1 MGKKK
6 GQTERTRVSAH
17 EDRLKLNGVA
27 WAAKLG
33 IPTDEEFWAKWATL
47 DDATVM
53 VEPPVKDGS
62 RCAYGCKRKVYFLE
76 SNARTHSQNC
86 DGVCDRRAQKII
98 ANFGFSREHNTGTTD
113 GVLKR
118 ARRGAAGGGKRGA
131 GGSKTGIDD
140 ARSAPESRGFGARDK
155 PTHCPKAAPEKLP
168 YFRRCRREDAEAGF
182 VCEKPRR
189 LESGYC
195 SERCRRLAEG
205 GGDGDAPAP
214 PARAPVGSGSGRG
227 RAPPAAPVGSATWA
241 AAPRPVAPR
250 PPPPPAAP
258 RMRPEGAIRPS
269 SATATASSTPTTRR
283 SAATSSSSGPRSGTE
298 RRPQSGGRRARR
310 LRSGRVEGEDRG
322 PEPHESRAAA
332 APRPPL
338 PPGPTP
344 RDLAAREQAE
354 LERVLALSMQGLAV
368 HPELADS
375 RGRRARAR
383 SREQAA
389 PPVSPVREDDD
400 DDLAWALELSRASEP
415 GSFDAGGADPW
426 ERVVDAQSGAPY
438 WWNRDTDET
447 TWDDPAAGRDG
458 GGLSAALDGSA
469 AAPFDTLEGMLR
481 AVGLSDL
488 APALAAEEVDLETL
502 KFLCLD
508 DLVSDLGIPE
518 AQAAALLA
526 ARDAR
531 ERGQAGLA

>member
-53 VEPPVKDGS
+53 VEPPVKDRS

-155 PTHCPKAAPEKLP
+155 PTHCPKAAPTEKLP
-168 YFRRCRREDAEAGF
+168 YFRRCRGRRGGLRLREAAPARERLLQRA
-182 VCEKPRR
+182 VPAPRR
-189 LESGYC
+189 G
-195 SERCRRLAEG
+195 RRRRRGAARALRPSAAGVGADE
-205 GGDGDAPAP
+205 AP
-214 PARAPVGSGSGRG
+214 PRRPSG
-227 RAPPAAPVGSATWA
+227 ATWA

-258 RMRPEGAIRPS
+258 RMQPEGAIRPS
-269 SATATASSTPTTRR
+269 SATATASSTPTTKIG
-283 SAATSSSSGPRSGTE
+283 ATSSSSG
-298 RRPQSGGRRARR
+298 RRR
-310 LRSGRVEGEDRG
+310 
-322 PEPHESRAAA
+322 
-332 APRPPL
+332 
-338 PPGPTP
+338 
-344 RDLAAREQAE
+344 
-354 LERVLALSMQGLAV
+354 
-368 HPELADS
+368 
-375 RGRRARAR
+375 
-383 SREQAA
+383 
-389 PPVSPVREDDD
+389 SPVREDDD

-415 GSFDAGGADPW
+415 GSFDAGGADVW

-508 DLVSDLGIPE
+508 DPGL
-518 AQAAALLA
+518 
-526 ARDAR
+526 
-531 ERGQAGLA
+531 AGLA

>member
-1 MGKKK
+1 
-6 GQTERTRVSAH
+6 
-17 EDRLKLNGVA
+17 
-27 WAAKLG
+27 
-33 IPTDEEFWAKWATL
+33 
-47 DDATVM
+47 
-53 VEPPVKDGS
+53 
-62 RCAYGCKRKVYFLE
+62 
-76 SNARTHSQNC
+76 
-86 DGVCDRRAQKII
+86 
-98 ANFGFSREHNTGTTD
+98 
-113 GVLKR
+113 
-118 ARRGAAGGGKRGA
+118 
-131 GGSKTGIDD
+131 
-140 ARSAPESRGFGARDK
+140 
-155 PTHCPKAAPEKLP
+155 
-168 YFRRCRREDAEAGF
+168 
-182 VCEKPRR
+182 
-189 LESGYC
+189 
-195 SERCRRLAEG
+195 
-205 GGDGDAPAP
+205 
-214 PARAPVGSGSGRG
+214 
-227 RAPPAAPVGSATWA
+227 
-241 AAPRPVAPR
+241 
-250 PPPPPAAP
+250 
-258 RMRPEGAIRPS
+258 MRPEGVVRTVVDDRYGFIHADDEKIGRDLFFLW
-269 SATATASSTPTTRR
+269 SAL
-283 SAATSSSSGPRSGTE
+283 
-298 RRPQSGGRRARR
+298 GGRNADRKAAVGERVAFD
-310 LRSGRVEGEDRG
+310 LGEWKGRIVAQNLTKVAPPPR
-322 PEPHESRAAA
+322 RAAA
-332 APRPPL
+332 AAR

-375 RGRRARAR
+375 REDDELARALAL
-383 SREQAA
+383 SREQAV
-389 PPVSPVREDDD
+389 PPVSLVREDDD

-415 GSFDAGGADPW
+415 GSFDAGGADPCW

-531 ERGQAGLA
+531 ERGLAGLA

>member
-47 DDATVM
+47 DDAT
-53 VEPPVKDGS
+53 
-62 RCAYGCKRKVYFLE
+62 
-76 SNARTHSQNC
+76 NC

-113 GVLKR
+113 GACSSAR
-118 ARRGAAGGGKRGA
+118 ARGAAGGGKRGA

-140 ARSAPESRGFGARDK
+140 ARSAPD
-155 PTHCPKAAPEKLP
+155 
-168 YFRRCRREDAEAGF
+168 
-182 VCEKPRR
+182 
-189 LESGYC
+189 
-195 SERCRRLAEG
+195 ERCRRLAEG
-205 GGDGDAPAP
+205 GGDGDAPRRPA
-214 PARAPVGSGSGRG
+214 PARARRQRGVGRG
-227 RAPPAAPVGSATWA
+227 RGAARAPVGSATWA

-258 RMRPEGAIRPS
+258 RMRPEGAIR
-269 SATATASSTPTTRR
+269 TVV
-283 SAATSSSSGPRSGTE
+283 G
-298 RRPQSGGRRARR
+298 
-310 LRSGRVEGEDRG
+310 DRYG
-322 PEPHESRAAA
+322 FIHADDEKI
-332 APRPPL
+332 
-338 PPGPTP
+338 G
-344 RDLAAREQAE
+344 RDLFF
-354 LERVLALSMQGLAV
+354 LCMQGLAV

-375 RGRRARAR
+375 REDDELARALAL

-415 GSFDAGGADPW
+415 GSFDAGGADVW

>member
-118 ARRGAAGGGKRGA
+118 ACG
-131 GGSKTGIDD
+131 
-140 ARSAPESRGFGARDK
+140 P
-155 PTHCPKAAPEKLP
+155 
-168 YFRRCRREDAEAGF
+168 
-182 VCEKPRR
+182 
-189 LESGYC
+189 
-195 SERCRRLAEG
+195 
-205 GGDGDAPAP
+205 
-214 PARAPVGSGSGRG
+214 RAPSG
-227 RAPPAAPVGSATWA
+227 
-241 AAPRPVAPR
+241 
-250 PPPPPAAP
+250 
-258 RMRPEGAIRPS
+258 PS
-269 SATATASSTPTTRR
+269 STTATASSTPTTRR
-283 SAATSSSSGPRSGTE
+283 SAATSSSSGPRSGDGTPTAK
-298 RRPQSGGRRARR
+298 RRSASASPSIWA
-310 LRSGRVEGEDRG
+310 SGRGGSWPRT
-322 PEPHESRAAA
+322 SRKS
-332 APRPPL
+332 
-338 PPGPTP
+338 
-344 RDLAAREQAE
+344 REQAE

-375 RGRRARAR
+375 REDDELARALAL

-415 GSFDAGGADPW
+415 GSFDAGGADVW

-531 ERGQAGLA
+531 ERGLAGLA